1 MKMINLSPLGPV
13 TRGLRMKIADNEN
26 DLHNKFAKICFFGG
40 IIIFLR
46 VCCAFSLGYRAAGRG
61 GWNSFPPLRQHLF
74 FMPLHV
80 GTPLWYV
87 RGLLLCCSWSFLSFF
102 GCRGCETFS
111 GFVYISR
118 KKGQKVTRVGNL
130 FLPL

>member
-1 MKMINLSPLGPV
+1 M
-13 TRGLRMKIADNEN
+13 
-26 DLHNKFAKICFFGG
+26 FFWG

-46 VCCAFSLGYRAAGRG
+46 VCCAFSLGCRAAGRG

-74 FMPLHV
+74 FMPRHV

-87 RGLLLCCSWSFLSFF
+87 LGLWLCCSWSFLSFF

-118 KKGQKVTRVGNL
+118 KKGAKSDTGKETFFADVGVVVGAQMFTYLLN
-130 FLPL
+130 FVKHKSPFTFQFSIFNY